1 MLIVVT
7 VISVSMAALLSLTD
21 TSIRTTV
28 NLRGQ
33 AANVYDADGAVQA
46 AITNIGNSAYNAAPG
61 SHCFGG
67 AADTLQVP
75 FGADSAAVTC
85 APDPKKVMI
94 QCPSLAQCNRPG
106 NAILTLGRVPGE
118 DGLNIQQPTG
128 SAFRVH
134 GIVFS
139 NSNIGWA
146 CESR

>member
-1 MLIVVT
+1 MFRRSHRRDDTGASLILVLIVVT

-67 AADTLQVP
+67 DQT
-75 FGADSAAVTC
+75 
-85 APDPKKVMI
+85 M
-94 QCPSLAQCNRPG
+94 R
-106 NAILTLGRVPGE
+106 
-118 DGLNIQQPTG
+118 
-128 SAFRVH
+128 
-134 GIVFS
+134 
-139 NSNIGWA
+139 
-146 CESR
+146 SR